1 MERALTDRERPER
14 LRAAQRNRRKNR
26 MRPRTN
32 LGAVGKS
39 KIPPERRA
47 CREGEGDAE
56 HVPGEGDAAV
66 ARGGADG
73 AGPLQRQREVV
84 QLALRLG
91 QARAG
96 GALDGQ
102 PRGDQRPRQQHARR
116 RRHCLR
122 RLVLSRQRV
131 VSYWLAPGWGRVS
144 RWARDRQVGPA
155 AQADLMI
162 ASIWNI
168 LSPLT

>member
-1 MERALTDRERPER
+1 
-14 LRAAQRNRRKNR
+14 

-47 CREGEGDAE
+47 CREGEGGDAE
-56 HVPGEGDAAV
+56 HVPGEGGDAAV

-144 RWARDRQVGPA
+144 RWARDRQAGRSGRTSGL
-155 AQADLMI
+155 DDCEYLEYSI
-162 ASIWNI
+162 AVNVAGRNKQEQ
-168 LSPLT
+168 LSG